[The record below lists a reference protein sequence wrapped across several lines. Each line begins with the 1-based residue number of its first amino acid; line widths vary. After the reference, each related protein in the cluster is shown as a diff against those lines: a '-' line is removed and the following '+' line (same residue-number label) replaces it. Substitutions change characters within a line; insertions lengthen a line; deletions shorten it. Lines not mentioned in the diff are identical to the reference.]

1 MSFESVLVGTD
12 IEKIDRFPHL
22 LQNESFMNG
31 VFTDRERRYIDASHS
46 REQTAAGIYCAKEAA
61 AKAFGRGFFG
71 IVPKELEIL
80 HDGSGAPY
88 LTLSG
93 DAEKHY
99 GAFRFS
105 LSISHDADTAIAV
118 VVALK

>member
-1 MSFESVLVGTD
+1 MSFDSMLVGTD
-12 IEKIDRFPHL
+12 IEKIERFSRL
-22 LQNESFMNG
+22 LENESFMNG
-31 VFTDRERRYIDASHS
+31 VFTDRERRYIDASHQ

-71 IVPKELEIL
+71 IVPKELEVL
-80 HDGSGAPY
+80 HDGAGAPY

-93 DAEKHY
+93 DAEKLY
-99 GAFRFS
+99 GSCRFS
-105 LSISHDADTAIAV
+105 LSISHDSDTAIAV